1 MEEIQKKLT
10 ESEKFMKLRLL
21 WEGLIESEEVM
32 KLIRDADDVDSVLL
46 SQILGQNLKQGRTYT

>member
-1 MEEIQKKLT
+1 MEEIEKKLT

-46 SQILGQNLKQGRTYT
+46 SQILGHNLKQGRTYT